1 MIIENDKV
9 FAKSCKNGTET
20 PVWSYKGHAFK
31 KQEER
36 VHWVSMGHEIQ
47 FNNKF
52 GVKLNLIV
60 LSFFECFQLI
70 TIVVMCNITKNVLD
84 PSAFNLEFQY
94 LVEVGLRVQN
104 II

>member
-1 MIIENDKV
+1 
-9 FAKSCKNGTET
+9 
-20 PVWSYKGHAFK
+20 
-31 KQEER
+31 
-36 VHWVSMGHEIQ
+36 MGHEIQ